1 MTPPGHTYSNLA
13 GQTTEWFA
21 TDCKSRYLDNLKNP
35 QQLQNLQKFGWVDS
49 HFTYSLNSQGF
60 RAAEFNNQPGFV
72 ALGCSFTQGVGL
84 PNHTVWPSL
93 IADHFALQSWN
104 LGIGGGSM
112 DLCFRLAHH
121 WIPELQPQFVVM
133 LDAPSDRIEIHT
145 NYGAENLQS
154 TDHRVGS
161 NWYLMNYYTRE
172 ENSFWNTQRNL
183 GAIKHLCHTHHIPFY
198 HWNRE
203 EWIMGIESE
212 RRDLARD
219 LCHAGPNCHRYFA
232 DLVINTIEKDN

>member
-1 MTPPGHTYSNLA
+1 MTPPTHTYSNLA

-21 TDCKSRYLDNLKNP
+21 TDCESRYLDNLKTP

-60 RAAEFNNQPGFV
+60 RAPEFNNQPGFV
-72 ALGCSFTQGVGL
+72 ALGCSFTQGIGL

-93 IADHFALQSWN
+93 IADHLGLQTWN

-112 DLCFRLAHH
+112 DLCFRLAHY

-133 LDAPSDRIEIHT
+133 LEPPADRIEIHT
-145 NYGAENLQS
+145 DYGGENLQS
-154 TDHRVGS
+154 TDHRIKGD
-161 NWYLMNYYTRE
+161 WYLMNYYTHE

-183 GAIKHLCHTHHIPFY
+183 GAIENICRTHHIPFY
-198 HWNRE
+198 HWSRKQ
-203 EWIMGIESE
+203 WIFSIDPSSSDMA
-212 RRDLARD
+212 RDLA
-219 LCHAGPNCHRYFA
+219 HAGPNCHRYFA